1 MKGELIVITAGNQAN
16 NRIFTG
22 KLADKSLYS
31 WKQKTRQLCFL
42 LKKIC
47 FLLGEFLIFLEHAS
61 CHLGRTKVDFELG
74 AKLNSKHK
82 S

>member
-1 MKGELIVITAGNQAN
+1 MEAKDETAVFSA
-16 NRIFTG
+16 
-22 KLADKSLYS
+22 KKSY
-31 WKQKTRQLCFL
+31 
-42 LKKIC
+42 

-74 AKLNSKHK
+74 AKLNSREK

>member
-1 MKGELIVITAGNQAN
+1 MKGELIVITVGNQAN

-22 KLADKSLYS
+22 KLAYKSLYS
-31 WKQKTRQLCFL
+31 CKQNMTQLCFL
-42 LKKIC
+42 LKKFY

-61 CHLGRTKVDFELG
+61 CHLGRTKADFELG
-74 AKLNSKHK
+74 AKLNSKEK